1 MKPDWDR
8 LMKEY
13 ADDKTKGIFEVD
25 CTAAGKPLCDTD
37 DVFYLPTIKSGDPN
51 NLDEYR
57 GGRDYD
63 SFKSHAEGLK
73 PFCSP
78 SQPNFCDKQQ
88 LTLIEKLQTL
98 GKDGIEALIAESKKS
113 IADAEQTFKDEMSK
127 LQSAYKQLMQEKD
140 DVIAAV
146 KSSGMGMAK
155 SVLASLWLVSIFS
168 FRRNLPDFFSAVA
181 IDSGTK
187 IFCDVRRQK
196 SQHLFV
202 LTGPRYYDGTH
213 FPFQEEMC
221 VSITSL
227 FRYLLSLRFPNFS
240 ISNIIFLYENQS

>member
-1 MKPDWDR
+1 MLINRLIAITSSINFLPSIVFVSHRKLSVAIFAVATTFASALQLHPDNWDSETAGKTVFINFFAPWSDNCKAMKPDWDR

-155 SVLASLWLVSIFS
+155 SVLASL
-168 FRRNLPDFFSAVA
+168 
-181 IDSGTK
+181 
-187 IFCDVRRQK
+187 
-196 SQHLFV
+196 
-202 LTGPRYYDGTH
+202 
-213 FPFQEEMC
+213 
-221 VSITSL
+221 
-227 FRYLLSLRFPNFS
+227 
-240 ISNIIFLYENQS
+240 